1 MLLGNLGL
9 IALIIATG
17 AYSDI
22 LDTSRKLWTIILNRD
37 LWFLLIEFFRLEIL
51 GTVHKLC

>member
-1 MLLGNLGL
+1 MLFGNLGL

-17 AYSDI
+17 TYSDI

-37 LWFLLIEFFRLEIL
+37 LWFLLIEFFRLEFL

>member
-1 MLLGNLGL
+1 MLFGNLGL

-17 AYSDI
+17 TYSDI